1 MSTLS
6 EIALYGFSVPLVRTY
21 AGTLIQTDVVKHAE
35 LPRGAKI
42 IAANHPCTP
51 DPFFVASML
60 HQRSFIMIEELMFQ
74 VPILGTYLR
83 RSGHICIRPS
93 HNEEAMEA
101 ALAHLRAGHTV
112 VIFPEGSISPTK
124 GGFNPVHTGV
134 ARLALASG
142 APVIPVGIAI
152 QREWVHHIPSTVR
165 GQPATGHWYFSGPYS
180 MTVSRPLTFVG
191 DAEDRAQTHKTAEQI
206 MRRIIEMA
214 TESEIRMNRNLS
226 QGLGLFD
233 WLE

>member
-1 MSTLS
+1 MSTIS
-6 EIALYGFSVPLVRTY
+6 EIALYGVSVPIVRTY
-21 AGTLIQTDVVKHAE
+21 AGTLIRTDTVRHVE

-42 IAANHPCTP
+42 IAANHPSTA

-60 HQRSFIMIEELMFQ
+60 HQRSFIMIEELLFQ

-83 RSGHICIRPS
+83 RSGHICIK
-93 HNEEAMEA
+93 HGNNQYAMDEALE
-101 ALAHLRAGHTV
+101 HLQAGHTV
-112 VIFPEGSISPTK
+112 MIFPEGLISPQA

-152 QREWVHHIPSTVR
+152 QRERIHHLQSTVR
-165 GQPATGHWYFSGPYS
+165 GQKQVGHWYLSGPYA
-180 MTVSRPLTFVG
+180 MTTYRPLQFSG
-191 DAEDRAQTHKTAEQI
+191 DANDRELTHKVADQI

-214 TESEIRMNRNLS
+214 TESELRINRS
-226 QGLGLFD
+226 LGSAPGIFD
-233 WLE
+233 VI